1 MSEQVT
7 ISTMLEA
14 EHRWIDE
21 RFEQFSRGLAMGLV
35 KADTLQEAASVLH
48 RHIYLEEEFLFPE
61 VEARGLEGP
70 TAVMVQ
76 EHGDICRFL
85 NGITELIGEGVGH
98 ARIQDSFKALRRLL
112 EEHNVK
118 EEGVLYPS
126 ADRLLNSAEL
136 VRRLKEANAPDG
148 WACRAHHRGDGV

>member
-21 RFEQFSRGLAMGLV
+21 RFEQFSRDLAMGLV
-35 KADTLQEAASVLH
+35 KADPFQEAASVLH
-48 RHIYLEEEFLFPE
+48 RHIYLEEELLFPE
-61 VEARGLEGP
+61 VEALGLEGP

-85 NGITELIGEGVGH
+85 NGITELIGEGAGYAQV
-98 ARIQDSFKALRRLL
+98 QDSFKVLRKLL

-118 EEGVLYPS
+118 EESVLYPS

-136 VRRLKEANAPDG
+136 VRRLKEANPPNG
-148 WACRAHHRGDGV
+148 WACRAHRGEG

>member
-48 RHIYLEEEFLFPE
+48 RHIYLEEEFYSRRSR
-61 VEARGLEGP
+61 RG
-70 TAVMVQ
+70 
-76 EHGDICRFL
+76 
-85 NGITELIGEGVGH
+85 
-98 ARIQDSFKALRRLL
+98 ALR
-112 EEHNVK
+112 V
-118 EEGVLYPS
+118 PQQ
-126 ADRLLNSAEL
+126 
-136 VRRLKEANAPDG
+136 
-148 WACRAHHRGDGV
+148 